1 MLSVVGT
8 PIGNLDD
15 LSPRAAAAL
24 CAADLVACED
34 TRRTATLL
42 RHAGAT
48 APMLALHSHN
58 EAARTAELVRRMA
71 AGERVALVSDAGM
84 PGVSDPGT
92 RLVAAA
98 AAAGIAVT
106 VIPGP
111 SAVTAAVALAGLGE
125 GAGFVFLGFLP
136 RRPAERAA
144 LAAELSRLDRPAV
157 AFESPHRLADSL
169 AALAAHLPERAA
181 VVCRELTKRHEEV
194 SRGTLADL
202 AARMRTP
209 PKGEVVVVI
218 GPAAAGEGDGPD
230 EGALREGLALML
242 AAGMGAGRAAEA
254 AATLGAAPR
263 NRAYE
268 LALEIAA
275 ATRAAT

>member
-24 CAADLVACED
+24 RAAGVVACED

-48 APMLALHSHN
+48 APMLALHAHN
-58 EAARTAELVRRMA
+58 EAARTEELVRRMA
-71 AGERVALVSDAGM
+71 EGEHVALVSDAGM

-98 AAAGIAVT
+98 AAAGIPVT

-111 SAVTAAVALAGLGE
+111 SAVTAAVALSGLGE

-136 RRPAERAA
+136 RRPAERAS
-144 LAAELSRLDRPAV
+144 LAAELAALDRPAV

-169 AALAAHLPERAA
+169 AVLAAH
-181 VVCRELTKRHEEV
+181 
-194 SRGTLADL
+194 
-202 AARMRTP
+202 
-209 PKGEVVVVI
+209 
-218 GPAAAGEGDGPD
+218 
-230 EGALREGLALML
+230 
-242 AAGMGAGRAAEA
+242 
-254 AATLGAAPR
+254 
-263 NRAYE
+263 
-268 LALEIAA
+268 
-275 ATRAAT
+275 

>member
-8 PIGNLDD
+8 PIGNLGD

-24 CAADLVACED
+24 CGADLVACED

-42 RHAGAT
+42 RHAGAG
-48 APMLALHSHN
+48 APMVALHAHN

-71 AGERVALVSDAGM
+71 AGESVALVSDAGM

-98 AAAGIAVT
+98 SAAGIAVT
-106 VIPGP
+106 VLPGP

-136 RRPAERAA
+136 RRAGERAA
-144 LAAELSRLDRPAV
+144 LAAELERIDRPAV
-157 AFESPHRLADSL
+157 AFESPHRLAGSL
-169 AALAAHLPERAA
+169 AALAAHLPERPA

-194 SRGTLADL
+194 LRGTLREL
-202 AARMRTP
+202 AGRLDAA
-209 PKGEVVVVI
+209 PKGEVVLVV
-218 GPAAAGEGDGPD
+218 GPAGVTGPGGPGED
-230 EGALREGLALML
+230 ALREGLSLML
-242 AAGMGAGRAAEA
+242 ASGMGAGRAAEA
-254 AATLGAAPR
+254 AAALGAASR

-275 ATRAAT
+275 ATRADT